1 VVWTQPSGVRVLFSR
16 THGGSEILDPLT
28 DGVAKVKLVVW
39 VKKVVEGVKHV
50 VVGGVGPVYPK
61 IPGQFMRDDT
71 KPEGL
76 NVEVASAAVDRRNMT
91 ERIPQRDRKLLKACI
106 MLIVF
111 EGPDILLK
119 RWCFVVKY
127 SLLSCVVVVESQKA
141 M

>member
-16 THGGSEILDPLT
+16 THGGSETLGPLT
-28 DGVAKVKLVVW
+28 DGVANVKLVVW
-39 VKKVVEGVKHV
+39 VKKVVGGVKHV

-76 NVEVASAAVDRRNMT
+76 NVKVASAAVDSRNMT
-91 ERIPQRDRKLLKACI
+91 ERIPQRDRKLLKVCI

-111 EGPDILLK
+111 EGPDIVLE

-127 SLLSCVVVVESQKA
+127 SLLSCVVESQEA